1 MIAITNEWLFVSHNI
16 TSWRYCDAN
25 SHFVSSDGRCRLH
38 QTNDGRRKQSLIKSR
53 RESPI
58 EIHHSNTLKRRI
70 GNTTYKIKVYLSE
83 TASETFEDKLLR
95 LVSTDSALHGESEH
109 EAQED

>member
-1 MIAITNEWLFVSHNI
+1 MTQTAILFQVMVGADCI
-16 TSWRYCDAN
+16 KRMMDAEN
-25 SHFVSSDGRCRLH
+25 NRL
-38 QTNDGRRKQSLIKSR
+38 SISR